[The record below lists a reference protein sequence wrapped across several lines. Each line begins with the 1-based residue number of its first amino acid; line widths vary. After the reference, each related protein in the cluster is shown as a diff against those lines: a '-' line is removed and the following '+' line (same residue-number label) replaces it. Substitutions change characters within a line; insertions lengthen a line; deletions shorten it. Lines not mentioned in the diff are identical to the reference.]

1 MNSTPLERVSGTAAL
16 LAPVLLLVSTVAF
29 FTLGGGIGVG
39 AVAGVALVFAMI
51 MFAIALVGLA
61 RQAEPVAPRATAA
74 VTALGLA
81 GTAGGVGFG
90 IDSIQAQLFG
100 TPGLDEVSLAGVIAL
115 RVPGLLFPLSMIA
128 LAVLLG
134 VVGRAP
140 RALAATL
147 GRGRGAVPGRPDRRA
162 DAGRDRVG
170 PVVHRRHGRA
180 RAGPDPGH
188 VPPGAAGPPGG
199 RRRLIPRPTA
209 GTPPRACRW
218 CVRGGD

>member
-29 FTLGGGIGVG
+29 STLGGGIGVG
-39 AVAGVALVFAMI
+39 TVAGVAIVFAMI

-74 VTALGLA
+74 VTAFGLA

-128 LAVLLG
+128 LAVLLA
-134 VVGRAP
+134 VTGRAP
-140 RALAATL
+140 RGLAAALALAAVLFPVARIGGLVPVAIASDLLFIGAMGTL
-147 GRGRGAVPGRPDRRA
+147 GLGLLRGTAHRPVRTRREAVPA
-162 DAGRDRVG
+162 
-170 PVVHRRHGRA
+170 
-180 RAGPDPGH
+180 
-188 VPPGAAGPPGG
+188 
-199 RRRLIPRPTA
+199 
-209 GTPPRACRW
+209 
-218 CVRGGD
+218 